1 VKYEKKRIGKTRS
14 VGVSKMKIPWLKI
27 IGMTILTAFALAV
40 IVFSGAFLIWVQFQ

>member
-1 VKYEKKRIGKTRS
+1 
-14 VGVSKMKIPWLKI
+14 MKIPWLKI